1 MKIKMRNRLIVIL
14 LSVLVALTGV
24 TLGLTLRTVKGQTI
38 EGEMVTFAEIKD
50 SYYLNDTF
58 TVDGAKIKVDGQDY
72 DAKSITLR
80 YPDGSIKQ
88 GDTYVLDTVC
98 DYLLQF

>member
-38 EGEMVTFAEIKD
+38 EGEMLKLKTLTISMILLPLTA
-50 SYYLNDTF
+50 
-58 TVDGAKIKVDGQDY
+58 Q
-72 DAKSITLR
+72 KSKLTGRITTQSQSL
-80 YPDGSIKQ
+80 
-88 GDTYVLDTVC
+88 YVILTA
-98 DYLLQF
+98 L